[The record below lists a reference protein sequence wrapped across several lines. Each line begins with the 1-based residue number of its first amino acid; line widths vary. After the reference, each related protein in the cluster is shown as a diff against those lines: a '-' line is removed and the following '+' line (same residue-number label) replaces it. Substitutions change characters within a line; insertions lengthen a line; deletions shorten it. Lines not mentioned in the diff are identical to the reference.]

1 MNKTIIKALVIA
13 IPLTLAGISC
23 KKDKTTNTN
32 TDSETL
38 KKEILSDVSNK
49 VCKESYEDMYTKSL
63 ALLASVET
71 LNTTT
76 NDANLAI
83 SQAKWKDMRT
93 TWEQTE
99 AWLFG
104 PIAAEEIDPRIDT
117 WPVDF
122 NALEDILS
130 SDDDLTEAYVDDL
143 EESLKGFHPIEYL
156 LWGQNGTKAAAS
168 FTPREK
174 EYLLSLTQNLVKLTK
189 EVRDIWTTGGYTQE
203 LALAGQGSTEFT
215 TRVAAYV
222 QIVDAMA
229 GICEEVA
236 TGKIKEPFDA
246 ADAGLEESPFAKNS
260 LTDFTNNIK
269 GVLAAYQ
276 GRFINDGKGLED
288 LVRANNL
295 SLDAEVKAKHAA
307 AIAALADI
315 TVPFGDAITTQQS
328 KVQNA
333 MDKIGDLQV
342 TLETKLKPFLQQYAK

>member
-1 MNKTIIKALVIA
+1 MNKTLIKALAIA
-13 IPLTLAGISC
+13 LPLTLAGVSC
-23 KKDKTTNTN
+23 KKDKKTN
-32 TDSETL
+32 TDTETL
-38 KKEILSDVSNK
+38 KKEILSDISTK
-49 VCKESYEDMYTKSL
+49 VCQESYEDMYAKSL

-71 LNTTT
+71 LNANT

-83 SQAKWKDMRT
+83 SRNNWKAMRT

-122 NALEDILS
+122 NALENILS
-130 SDDDLTEAYVDDL
+130 SDDELTEAYVDDL

-156 LWGQNGTKAAAS
+156 LWGQHGDKAAAS

-189 EVRDIWTTGGYTQE
+189 EVRDIWTTGGYTQQ

-215 TRVAAYV
+215 TRAAAYV

-246 ADAGLEESPFAKNS
+246 ADANLEESPFAQNS

-269 GVLAAYQ
+269 GVLDIYQ
-276 GRFINDGKGLED
+276 GRFNSDGKGLED

-295 SLDAEVKAKHAA
+295 ALDAEVKSKHAA

-315 TVPFGDAITTQQS
+315 TVPFGEAITTQQS

-333 MDKIGDLQV
+333 MDKIGDLQT
-342 TLETKLKPFLQQYAK
+342 TLETQLKPFLQQYAK